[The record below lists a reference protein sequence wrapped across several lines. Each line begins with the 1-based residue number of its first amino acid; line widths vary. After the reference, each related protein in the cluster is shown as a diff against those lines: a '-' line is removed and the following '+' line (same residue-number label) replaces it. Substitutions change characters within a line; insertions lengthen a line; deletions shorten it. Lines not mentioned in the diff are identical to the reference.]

1 MLCMTDRARKSRIK
15 DIENLIDCIGHKTE
29 EQLYYLEYRKLVEY
43 LNVAKE
49 AYIAELIEK
58 EKD

>member
-1 MLCMTDRARKSRIK
+1 MLCLTDTARKSRIK
-15 DIENLIDCIGHKTE
+15 DIENLIDCIGHKTG
-29 EQLYYLEYRKLVEY
+29 EQLSYLEYRKLVDY
-43 LNVAKE
+43 LNVAKK